1 MIRSAGVAALLLVF
15 SAGAAQAEG
24 GLCGCDVVHNGLI
37 NSADFAV
44 FALYWGSDACWS
56 GNDWCYG
63 TDFDQ
68 DGFVDG
74 NDLEV
79 ITDCWLLEDTAAP
92 TPDAMQWDPNVDE
105 SGYDGR
111 PLGVHL
117 GPEAHP
123 FGYWATMRA
132 DPNTYDETGFEFF
145 YECSDD
151 RYNSGWISFPEG
163 PPYVYTVKVGSWGQ
177 VFAFRVRA
185 RDTSVNQ
192 DENATDWSSEVG
204 IRWPPP

>member
-1 MIRSAGVAALLLVF
+1 MIRRAAIAALLVAL
-15 SAGAAQAEG
+15 SAGPAQAEG
-24 GLCGCDVVHNGLI
+24 GLCGCDVVRNGLI
-37 NSADFAV
+37 DSADFAM

-63 TDFDQ
+63 ADFDQ

-74 NDLEV
+74 VDLDI
-79 ITDCWLLEDTAAP
+79 ITDCWLLEDTTAP

-111 PLGVHL
+111 PLGVGS
-117 GPEAHP
+117 GP
-123 FGYWATMRA
+123 FDYYATMRA
-132 DPNTYDETGFEFF
+132 EPNTFDETGFEFF
-145 YECSDD
+145 FECSHSG
-151 RYNSGWISFPEG
+151 YNSGWISFPEG

-177 VFAFRVRA
+177 VFTFRVRA

-192 DENATDWSSEVG
+192 DENVTDWSSEVG